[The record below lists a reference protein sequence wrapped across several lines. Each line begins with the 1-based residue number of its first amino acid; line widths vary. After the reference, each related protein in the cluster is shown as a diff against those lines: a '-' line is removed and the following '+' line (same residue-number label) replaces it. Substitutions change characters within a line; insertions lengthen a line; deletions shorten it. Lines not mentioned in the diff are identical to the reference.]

1 MTQLPSNTRRLPI
14 LERKYVMIQTKTV
27 AKLLAADEEEF
38 NKIIDKMTEKN
49 AKDTLKI
56 ALKFIKEYSKSSL

>member
-1 MTQLPSNTRRLPI
+1 
-14 LERKYVMIQTKTV
+14 MIQTKTV
-27 AKLLAADEEEF
+27 AKLLAADEEEC

>member
-27 AKLLAADEEEF
+27 AKLLAADEEEC